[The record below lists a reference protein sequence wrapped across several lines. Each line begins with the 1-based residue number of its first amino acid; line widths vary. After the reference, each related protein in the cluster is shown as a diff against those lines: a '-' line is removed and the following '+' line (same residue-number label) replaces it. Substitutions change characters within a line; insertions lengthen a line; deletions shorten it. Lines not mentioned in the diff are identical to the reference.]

1 MVEFAQGPVVRL
13 YCVGGCV
20 LRLNAVALVFVGLAS
35 VTFPIHAEQKY
46 TLQAQPVLTGSGM
59 HSAIRLPDYVPVLNY
74 DQFLLA
80 SRGDNFGSD
89 DELSSATRSAA
100 EALSAKF
107 AAPLEGSHV
116 TAAPD
121 PRNADSL
128 DVSSDPKQLIKVA
141 ELVPSPDLADPA
153 KVARAA
159 IRAETQRVEIPRSVA
174 RNAERASR
182 RERASHSRVARRG
195 NARQQRNR
203 VATTEPQQKSTGISA
218 TLDRL
223 VGFGSFTPD
232 HRLTP

>member
-1 MVEFAQGPVVRL
+1 
-13 YCVGGCV
+13 
-20 LRLNAVALVFVGLAS
+20 
-35 VTFPIHAEQKY
+35 
-46 TLQAQPVLTGSGM
+46 M

-80 SRGDNFGSD
+80 SRGDNFGND
-89 DELSSATRSAA
+89 GELSSATRSAA

-116 TAAPD
+116 AAAPD
-121 PRNADSL
+121 PRSADSL

-141 ELVPSPDLADPA
+141 ELVQQQDLTDPA

-174 RNAERASR
+174 RNSERASR

-203 VATTEPQQKSTGISA
+203 VATIEPQQKTTGISA